1 MNKYNFEFW
10 RWHFNC
16 DNFNQKHSSILLSII
31 SNGRLGRYMTFGS
44 YATITFDEE
53 DTAHRYPTIT
63 ELENFS
69 RNKTNCLIFDLT
81 ENEKNQNVYDK
92 LFIYHSNGSQH
103 DFYGYVLYNT
113 ETKKMMHKYFV
124 THEYDELCIAL
135 TKTLNTLEKSS
146 LYNLYS
152 NRYDSSKNKNNNE
165 LLTKKDEED
174 FFAKYN
180 EMLKKYL

>member
-31 SNGRLGRYMTFGS
+31 SNGRLGRYMTFSS
-44 YATITFDEE
+44 YATITFAEE
-53 DTAHRYPTIT
+53 DTAHKYPTIT

-69 RNKTNCLIFDLT
+69 RNKTNCLIFDLS
-81 ENEKNQNVYDK
+81 ESEKNQNVYDK

-146 LYNLYS
+146 LYNFYS
-152 NRYDSSKNKNNNE
+152 NRFDASKNKNNNE

-174 FFAKYN
+174 FFAKYD
-180 EMLKKYL
+180 EMIKKYL